1 MVLLRNSSYLFI
13 ILATIFCTEL
23 LSGMALIPAAHAIV
37 STQEP
42 GSVTAGQSE
51 PDLPRFEVVSI
62 KQNLDPDEHFNLRFT
77 PDGFTA
83 RNCRLRTLI
92 VVAFHLKDDRL
103 LVNLPHDKEAFYD
116 IEAKVGEGDMA
127 RFKQLS
133 DVQKMPMLKS
143 LLTERFQLKYH
154 SLSRELPVYALV
166 IDKKGSKLADA
177 KPNANGKIEKSMQV
191 TGRYTIVA
199 TGLRMEDFFE
209 FLSEVS
215 GRYVVDRT
223 GLSGRYDFTLSC
235 APDPSTDSREDVTWD
250 GPVIFTALRE
260 ELGLAL
266 EPSTAM
272 LDAIAIDHV
281 EAPTPN

>member
-1 MVLLRNSSYLFI
+1 MVLLRNLSSLFI
-13 ILATIFCTEL
+13 VGTIFCAGR
-23 LSGMALIPAAHAIV
+23 LSGMVLHPIL

-42 GSVTAGQSE
+42 SSVTASQSE
-51 PDLPRFEVVSI
+51 SDLPRFEVVSI
-62 KQNLDPDEHFNLRFT
+62 KQNLDTEERFNLRFT

-116 IEAKVGEGDMA
+116 IEAKVAEGDLA

-133 DVQKMPMLKS
+133 DLQKMPMLKG
-143 LLTERFQLKYH
+143 LLTERFHLKYH
-154 SLSRELPVYALV
+154 SILKELPVYALV
-166 IDKKGSKLADA
+166 IDKKGVKLAGA
-177 KPNANGKIEKSMQV
+177 KPNANGKIEKSMRL

-199 TGLRMEDFFE
+199 TGLTTEDFFE
-209 FLSEVS
+209 FLSEMS

-223 GLSGRYDFTLSC
+223 GLAGRYDFTLRC

-260 ELGLAL
+260 QLGLAL

-272 LDAIAIDHV
+272 LDAIMIDHV